1 MSNMRVYEYAREHDL
16 TSREVLQYLEELNI
30 EITNHMATIDS
41 DIQKQLDDMIYGE
54 ADTEDVQVD
63 KVAQKQEELT
73 QVHEEVEIAEEIEE
87 EHLDRKST
95 RLNSSHVAISYAV
108 FCLKKKKEKKEDVTS
123 NKNDNEEQN
132 EDAQIIT
139 RG

>member
-63 KVAQKQEELT
+63 KVAQEQEELT

-87 EHLDRKST
+87 EQ
-95 RLNSSHVAISYAV
+95 
-108 FCLKKKKEKKEDVTS
+108 EKCSE
-123 NKNDNEEQN
+123 NE
-132 EDAQIIT
+132 IG
-139 RG
+139 R